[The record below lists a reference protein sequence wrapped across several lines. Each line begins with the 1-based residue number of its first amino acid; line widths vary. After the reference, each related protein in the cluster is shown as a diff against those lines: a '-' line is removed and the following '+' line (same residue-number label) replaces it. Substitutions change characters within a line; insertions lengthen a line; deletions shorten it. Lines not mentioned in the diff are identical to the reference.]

1 MLKKFFK
8 GNSEQRNRISEYGLL
23 VEWIEK
29 IVEGIS
35 GVDKENSGGD

>member
-1 MLKKFFK
+1 M
-8 GNSEQRNRISEYGLL
+8 EWRRLL

-35 GVDKENSGGD
+35 GVDKENSGGVVKWIEKRKNRGGK